1 MIYIYINP
9 AQQHFHVTTC
19 CLPHCEFQWNSKI
32 PQTRNSNPQLG
43 NTNFFHCML
52 QMQMFQTNMGS
63 LNRWPLLWLLVHMC
77 FPCLSLATCQSNQQM
92 PKIPQT
98 HQNHASKRV
107 QRLQKIRASL
117 ASKQHGETCC
127 DTKTISYCFP
137 LLFWCY
143 WVKSSRLFSHLPFNV
158 HLFLLH
164 FWTFIFFPTC
174 QVRVARVFWWFYI
187 CQSHLYFSSSS
198 SLLHN
203 FRKAVRDFVWDNR
216 DIIILEIRFQKICW
230 KHEAI
235 ILELRVTQ
243 KSFH

>member
-127 DTKTISYCFP
+127 DTKTISYCFLFCFDVIELRVP
-137 LLFWCY
+137 VCFLICLSMFIYFFFISELL
-143 WVKSSRLFSHLPFNV
+143 SSSPPVRWGLLEFLMILYMSVSSLF
-158 HLFLLH
+158 LFLLV
-164 FWTFIFFPTC
+164 PP
-174 QVRVARVFWWFYI
+174 
-187 CQSHLYFSSSS
+187 S
-198 SLLHN
+198 
-203 FRKAVRDFVWDNR
+203 
-216 DIIILEIRFQKICW
+216 
-230 KHEAI
+230 
-235 ILELRVTQ
+235 
-243 KSFH
+243 

>member
-1 MIYIYINP
+1 MAKYNTWYINP
-9 AQQHFHVTTC
+9 AQQHFHLTTC

-43 NTNFFHCML
+43 NTNLFHCML

-92 PKIPQT
+92 PRIPQT

-117 ASKQHGETCC
+117 ASKQHDETCC
-127 DTKTISYCFP
+127 DTKTISYCFLSCFDVIELRVP
-137 LLFWCY
+137 VCFLICLSMFIFLF
-143 WVKSSRLFSHLPFNV
+143 
-158 HLFLLH
+158 H

-174 QVRVARVFWWFYI
+174 QVRVARVFDDFM
-187 CQSHLYFSSSS
+187 SVS
-198 SLLHN
+198 SLFL
-203 FRKAVRDFVWDNR
+203 FLLVPP
-216 DIIILEIRFQKICW
+216 
-230 KHEAI
+230 
-235 ILELRVTQ
+235 
-243 KSFH
+243 S